1 MRTGSI
7 HRGEA
12 WLAVISSIL
21 RSLSYPLPAL
31 RLTKKQWDRILAPI
45 LTYCLPAIGVCHY
58 FPHSLVFASS
68 TFFGLGLQ
76 HLHTMQEIAHVK
88 DLLWHTNA
96 STLMGILY
104 RTSFEIGLIEIGFGT
119 CILDIPDIT
128 IQLSTQFLI
137 WDVITSLR
145 QYNIDLHHDVYFSF
159 PHEGDKLIMAALWD
173 LGLSPKELQACN
185 HCRLYLRVLY
195 LSDMVTGDG
204 LQLLDSAWNGVTDE
218 DIRVSTWPN
227 FGKPLRGMCDMWRKC
242 LSRAFLIRG

>member
-1 MRTGSI
+1 MIAPDGNSDDQFNKLLTLAKKWSDSMRTGSI

-12 WLAVISSIL
+12 WLAVISTIL

-185 HCRLYLRVLY
+185 HCRL
-195 LSDMVTGDG
+195 LS
-204 LQLLDSAWNGVTDE
+204 S
-218 DIRVSTWPN
+218 S
-227 FGKPLRGMCDMWRKC
+227 
-242 LSRAFLIRG
+242 LISLGYGNW